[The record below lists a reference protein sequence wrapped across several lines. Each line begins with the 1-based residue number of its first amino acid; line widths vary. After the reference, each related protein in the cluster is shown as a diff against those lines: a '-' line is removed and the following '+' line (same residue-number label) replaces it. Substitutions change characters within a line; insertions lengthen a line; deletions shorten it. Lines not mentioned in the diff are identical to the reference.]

1 MALLTK
7 HVLIWVLISNLLSK
21 STKSQSC
28 GRAWFH
34 EYCIIGS
41 GSSYIDGDYSYAGY
55 QNGCQYYR
63 HNNNSYSLQSSAYT
77 GEWSL
82 WKGSVIRLR
91 SCDESLLDLCVKGA
105 WTSSTKL
112 TYPSMTVT
120 TLCTDASTTPSPTP
134 FPTPSPT
141 LSPTPSPISSSDGNP
156 SLSTSTTTSG
166 ATSFDETLPSLPN
179 VPGSSTYQ
187 TSSQTSSPADIS
199 SVSTATIVGI
209 VAGAIVLAIIVGLIV
224 CGFSRKGRQTPP
236 KETNQTPA
244 IEIAP
249 GTTQREPTAIHK
261 HSYEKISDQDEFEY
275 KNVAPSAPDIALADD
290 DAMNEVEGFL
300 PTVEGDTDRYDHDD
314 IRQWFNSSVN
324 LQADNEKYLEIFIN
338 YGYDEMSL
346 IQEIKES
353 DLDTMGITKLA
364 HKNRIMSA
372 IKNINHQS

>member
-1 MALLTK
+1 MSMAPLALPPA
-7 HVLIWVLISNLLSK
+7 
-21 STKSQSC
+21 SQKIC

-105 WTSSTKL
+105 WTSSTNL
-112 TYPSMTVT
+112 IDRYPSMTVT

-134 FPTPSPT
+134 YISPTPSPT
-141 LSPTPSPISSSDGNP
+141 LSPAPYPTPSPTPSPTSSDG
-156 SLSTSTTTSG
+156 
-166 ATSFDETLPSLPN
+166 TLPSSPN

-275 KNVAPSAPDIALADD
+275 KNVAPSAPGMD

-300 PTVEGDTDRYDHDD
+300 PTVEG
-314 IRQWFNSSVN
+314 
-324 LQADNEKYLEIFIN
+324 
-338 YGYDEMSL
+338 
-346 IQEIKES
+346 
-353 DLDTMGITKLA
+353 
-364 HKNRIMSA
+364 
-372 IKNINHQS
+372 